1 MKIEENGIYLGD
13 AYELIKQVPDKSV
26 DLIYTDIPY
35 KTDFNKN
42 KSTTFHFE
50 DSYRATDRKLKP
62 IVTSI
67 DYSIVSEFLRV
78 LKKVNIYVWCS
89 VSQISDIIEKTKK
102 YRHDILVWHKTNAL
116 RMNKRQ
122 YITDLE
128 YCLLITEGQGKNN
141 TGSFHSKLYESASNV
156 SENRKYRHPTCK
168 PEKLVREH
176 LLMSSKPGEVVFDP
190 FMGSG
195 TTCAVAKSIGR
206 KYIGFEIDKDYYET
220 AKQRISEVHDDKE
233 TDS

>member
-50 DSYRATDRKLKP
+50 DPYRATDRKLKP

-89 VSQISDIIEKTKK
+89 VSQISDIIEKTK
-102 YRHDILVWHKTNAL
+102 
-116 RMNKRQ
+116 
-122 YITDLE
+122 
-128 YCLLITEGQGKNN
+128 
-141 TGSFHSKLYESASNV
+141 
-156 SENRKYRHPTCK
+156 KYRHPTCK